1 MHIHLNGFD
10 FEFSKHTIASFIHSD
25 DYLETS
31 ADIAGIHLSDLYS
44 QMVLSGIDK
53 KELVNAL
60 LNFHIST
67 LHEEG
72 VELEAISKENYKDVN
87 ISFLI
92 DLKSDS
98 FARFLNFNDEKTEDS
113 VIVYF
118 RNFHDSIN
126 LKYSDLVQLE
136 ERYRSDSPEQLLMTF
151 LETYNAVL
159 ALKPELR
166 QPQYATLAATGL
178 LLFTNEV
185 NTLDAIQYDGIELEL
200 SKDKLLLNLPSGMDT
215 SLFELTFET
224 SH

>member
-1 MHIHLNGFD
+1 MYIHLNGFD
-10 FEFSKHTIASFIHSD
+10 FEFSKHMIASFIHSS
-25 DYLETS
+25 DYQSAS

-44 QMVLSGIDK
+44 QMVQSGIDK
-53 KELVNAL
+53 QELINAI

-72 VELEAISKENYKDVN
+72 IELEAITKEDYKDVN
-87 ISFLI
+87 VSFLI

-98 FARFLNFNDEKTEDS
+98 FARFLNFNDEKTEDC
-113 VIVYF
+113 VTVYF

-136 ERYRSDSPEQLLMTF
+136 DRYRNDSPEQLLMTF
-151 LETYNAVL
+151 LETYKTVMT
-159 ALKPELR
+159 LKRESR
-166 QPQYATLAATGL
+166 QPKYATLVATGL

-185 NTLDAIQYDGIELEL
+185 NILDAIQYDGIELEL
-200 SKDKLLLNLPSGMDT
+200 GKDKLLLNLPAGLDT
-215 SLFELTFET
+215 SLFELTFQI

>member
-1 MHIHLNGFD
+1 MYIHLNGFD
-10 FEFSKHTIASFIHSD
+10 FEFSKHAIASFIHSG
-25 DYLETS
+25 DYQETS

-53 KELVNAL
+53 KDLISAI
-60 LNFHIST
+60 LNFHISA

-72 VELEAISKENYKDVN
+72 IELEAISKENYKDINV
-87 ISFLI
+87 SFLI

-98 FARFLNFNDEKTEDS
+98 FARFLNYNDEKTEDD
-113 VIVYF
+113 VTVYF

-151 LETYNAVL
+151 LETYKIVL
-159 ALKPELR
+159 ALKEELR
-166 QPQYATLAATGL
+166 QPKYATLAATGL

-185 NTLDAIQYDGIELEL
+185 NILNAIQYDGIELEL
-200 SKDKLLLNLPSGMDT
+200 SKDRLLLNLPAGMDT
-215 SLFELTFET
+215 SLFELTFQI